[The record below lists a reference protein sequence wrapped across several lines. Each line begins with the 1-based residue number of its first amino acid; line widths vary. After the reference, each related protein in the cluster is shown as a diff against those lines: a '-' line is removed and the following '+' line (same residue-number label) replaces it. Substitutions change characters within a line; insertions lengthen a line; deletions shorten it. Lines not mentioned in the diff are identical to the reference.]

1 MYGALSGA
9 VGKSGTI
16 FFYRISKHSPR
27 QVGPKNFSAK
37 WAQFFPRAAMV
48 GRAAA

>member
-16 FFYRISKHSPR
+16 FFIAFQNILLAGMEK
-27 QVGPKNFSAK
+27 
-37 WAQFFPRAAMV
+37 FFLQ
-48 GRAAA
+48 